1 MTLRVLANSK
11 HWFTTSFLR
20 RKVPESD
27 DRSAGQS
34 LCIRPYFSVETMP
47 FIPVKVPESDARS
60 VGSWQNQ
67 RRGCSGSQELL
78 SQGGKRWKVSRKTK
92 REREELLFCRRV
104 SFSWFSVIHVFM
116 PSVHALRSWWGRSP
130 HWKERISGAVCHS
143 WKADDL
149 LSS

>member
-1 MTLRVLANSK
+1 MDRTESRMTPMVLPNSK

-27 DRSAGQS
+27 ARSVGQS
-34 LCIRPYFSVETMP
+34 LCIVPYFSVETIPIIAVKVPESDARSVGQCLCIMPYFGVETMP

-67 RRGCSGSQELL
+67 RRGCCGSQELL

-92 REREELLFCRRV
+92 REREELLFCRR
-104 SFSWFSVIHVFM
+104 SV
-116 PSVHALRSWWGRSP
+116 
-130 HWKERISGAVCHS
+130 
-143 WKADDL
+143 
-149 LSS
+149 